1 MSIHIVETWPRQK
14 LITNKLALSLLLTVF
29 VGVIF
34 LPKLVLAAPI
44 TDCAGVAFTGN
55 LKEGA
60 VGQEVK
66 CLQIVLN
73 LDPVTRIA
81 KVGAGS
87 PGKETNEFG
96 KLTSAAIINFQQKYT
111 AEILKPVNLKKG
123 NGFVGKLTR
132 SKLDKILT
140 DTLGNKKLKV
150 AKTIEGKAS
159 YYANFFQGRKTAS
172 GEIYN
177 KQKYTAAHKTL
188 PFGTKVRVVN
198 QRNDRSVVV
207 EINDRGPFVGNRIID
222 LSQIAAR
229 DIGLLSAGV
238 TNVKVNILK

>member
-1 MSIHIVETWPRQK
+1 MSVYIVETWPRQGSK
-14 LITNKLALSLLLTVF
+14 LSLFLLLTIF
-29 VGVIF
+29 VVVIF
-34 LPKLVLAAPI
+34 LPKFVLATSVA
-44 TDCAGVAFTGN
+44 DCAGVDFTGN

-73 LDPVTRIA
+73 LDPVTVIA
-81 KVGAGS
+81 KIGAGS

-96 KLTSAAIINFQQKYT
+96 KLTNAAVINFQQKYT

-132 SKLDKILT
+132 SKLNQILT

-150 AKTIEGKAS
+150 AKIIEGKAS
-159 YYANFFQGRKTAS
+159 YYANFFQGKKTAS

-177 KQKYTAAHKTL
+177 KQKYTAAHKTM

-198 QRNDRSVVV
+198 QRNGRSVVV
-207 EINDRGPFVGNRIID
+207 KINDRGPFIGNRIID

-238 TNVKVNILK
+238 VNVKVNMLK

>member
-1 MSIHIVETWPRQK
+1 MSIHIVETRPRQGS
-14 LITNKLALSLLLTVF
+14 KLALSLLLIVF
-29 VGVIF
+29 VGIF
-34 LPKLVLAAPI
+34 LPKPVLAASI
-44 TDCAGVAFTGN
+44 ADCAGVAFTGN
-55 LKEGA
+55 LKKGT

-73 LDPVTRIA
+73 LNPATVIA

-96 KLTSAAIINFQQKYT
+96 KLTSAAVINFQQKYT

-132 SKLDKILT
+132 SKLNQILT
-140 DTLGNKKLKV
+140 NALGNKKLKV

-159 YYANFFQGRKTAS
+159 YYANLFQGKKTAS

-198 QRNDRSVVV
+198 QRNNRSVVV
-207 EINDRGPFVGNRIID
+207 KINDRGPYVNNRIID

-238 TNVKVNILK
+238 ANVKVNVLE